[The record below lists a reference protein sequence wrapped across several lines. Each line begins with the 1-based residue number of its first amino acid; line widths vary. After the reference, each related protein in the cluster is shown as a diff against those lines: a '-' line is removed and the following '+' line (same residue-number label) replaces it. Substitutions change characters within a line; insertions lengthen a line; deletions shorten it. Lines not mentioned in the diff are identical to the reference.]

1 MLPLRAPGLLRR
13 QMRARVAF
21 AGQCEICRGWGRG
34 AVCDECLAACSTSV
48 SRCERCGL
56 ALATAQ
62 AICGD
67 CLRVPP
73 PYQSCCCGVDYSFPW
88 DRLIGRFKFNGQVE
102 LSRVLCARLLR
113 AVQQRGGA
121 RPELLLPVP
130 LSLPRLAERG
140 YNQSWLLT
148 RRLSKA
154 LAIDAS
160 ATLLQ
165 RPVDTAHQAGLPLAR
180 RRGNLRG
187 AFIVDAGQRQRIEQR
202 HVALIDDVMTS
213 GATLREATT
222 TLLRAGAKR
231 VDVWVLARTPAP
243 PPPR

>member
-1 MLPLRAPGLLRR
+1 MP
-13 QMRARVAF
+13 
-21 AGQCEICRGWGRG
+21 
-34 AVCDECLAACSTSV
+34 V

-56 ALATAQ
+56 ALATVQ
-62 AICGD
+62 AVCGE
-67 CLRVPP
+67 CLRDPP
-73 PYQSCCCGVDYSFPW
+73 PYRSCCCGVDYAFPW

-102 LSRVLCARLLR
+102 LSRVLSERLLQ
-113 AVQQRGGA
+113 AVRQRGDA
-121 RPELLLPVP
+121 LPELLLPVP
-130 LSLPRLAERG
+130 LSRPRLAERG
-140 YNQSWLLT
+140 YNQAWLLT

-154 LAIDAS
+154 LVIEAS
-160 ATLLQ
+160 VTLLQ
-165 RPVDTAHQAGLPLAR
+165 RPVDTAHQAELPLAQ

-187 AFIVDAGQRQRIEQR
+187 AFLVDAGQRPRIEQR

-243 PPPR
+243 PN